1 MGKPGAFLEHGRCAH
16 SLRPVQERSRD
27 FDELYEPV
35 PEERT
40 REQASRCMA
49 CGVAFCQVG
58 APFGTARP
66 SGCPLH
72 NLIPEWND
80 LVWRGQWEQAAERL
94 GVWRLTGCTVY
105 VTLEPCVM
113 CAGLMHQARVDRCV
127 YGAADPKAGA
137 LGTLYA
143 VNADER
149 LNHTFEA
156 VSGVLGDECAE
167 LLRSFFARKRKKR
180 MESK

>member
-1 MGKPGAFLEHGRCAH
+1 MPTE
-16 SLRPVQERSRD
+16 QER
-27 FDELYEPV
+27 FMAEALALAHEAAQAGEVPV
-35 PEERT
+35 GCVIVQNGQIVGRGRNRREEK
-40 REQASRCMA
+40 QATASHAEMEA
-49 CGVAFCQVG
+49 IAQ
-58 APFGTARP
+58 ANEILGT
-66 SGCPLH
+66 
-72 NLIPEWND
+72 
-80 LVWRGQWEQAAERL
+80 
-94 GVWRLTGCTVY
+94 WRLEDCELY